1 MSVIRRGDTPRR
13 GAWLAAA
20 QQHPLFVSLWCACAG
35 IGAYSAMYLFRKP
48 FTAALFVDAPF
59 TPGMKSWLVTA
70 QVAGYMTAKFVG
82 IRVVSAMPLPRRTG
96 AMLALLSCAELSLV
110 LFGVGPT
117 PVRLF
122 ALFLN
127 GLALGMLYSM
137 VVGFLE
143 GRRMTE
149 AFVSGLVASFIV
161 ADGVAKS
168 VGIWVLAHAVS
179 DRWMPA
185 VAGLFGIPPV
195 LLCLWMLHRVPAPAP
210 ADIAA
215 RAERVPRS
223 RADRRHTFR
232 AHAIGLIC
240 LMVAFLLVTVLRSL
254 RADFAPELWAALGAS
269 GNAALYTRSEL
280 WVAGGVLLVNGLL
293 VTIQDNRRAFF
304 VSLGSAMLGIVLVAA
319 ALLAQQAHRLEPFPF
334 LVLMGLGLYLPYA
347 AVHTTLFERLLATTR
362 DRANLGW
369 LMSIA
374 DAFGYLGYV
383 AVMLLKSFVPSLPIL
398 AVFTVTAWTVV
409 VGAGA
414 ALATTGVFFLR
425 RWRAHGAPAP
435 ERLSSWA
442 HEQA

>member
-1 MSVIRRGDTPRR
+1 MISPYWDVRTHAFAQP
-13 GAWLAAA
+13 AWLIAAR
-20 QQHPLFVSLWCACAG
+20 QHPLVLSIWCACAG

-48 FTAALFVDAPF
+48 FTAALFAQAPF
-59 TPGMKSWLVTA
+59 APGMKSWLVTA

-82 IRVVSAMPLPRRTG
+82 IRVVSAMPLSRRIGT
-96 AMLALLSCAELSLV
+96 MLALLAGAEASLL
-110 LFGVGPT
+110 LFGIGPT
-117 PVRLF
+117 PVRLA

-168 VGIWVLAHAVS
+168 VGAWVLAHGVS
-179 DRWMPA
+179 EQWMPA
-185 VAGLFGIPPV
+185 MAGLFGVPPV
-195 LLCLWMLHRVPAPAP
+195 LLCLWMLQQVPAPAA

-215 RAERVPRS
+215 RAERVPMT
-223 RADRRHTFR
+223 RADRQRTFR
-232 AHAIGLIC
+232 AHAIGLIG

-269 GNAALYTRSEL
+269 GDASLFTRSEV
-280 WVAGGVLLVNGLL
+280 WVASGVLLVNSLL
-293 VTIQDNRRAFF
+293 VTIRDNRRAFF
-304 VSLGSAMLGIVLVAA
+304 LSLGSGMAGIGLVAF
-319 ALLAQQAHRLEPFPF
+319 ALLAQRAHRLDPFPF
-334 LVLMGLGLYLPYA
+334 LVLIGLGLYLPYA

-383 AVMLLKSFVPSLPIL
+383 AVVLLKSFVPTVPIL
-398 AVFTVTAWTVV
+398 DVFTVTAWTVV
-409 VGAGA
+409 VGAGG
-414 ALATTGVFFLR
+414 ALAMTGGFFLR
-425 RWRAHGAPAP
+425 RWRVEAVPTSPTGRPA
-435 ERLSSWA
+435 
-442 HEQA
+442 